1 MPNPSLIAMQEEE
14 DAPAPSHMRLIGLSG
29 FKGAGKDTVCELI
42 AQECENVVRRAFA
55 DKLKVIAG
63 RSLGYEGEDVEII
76 TAMNLLKNQGYV
88 DSVISSG
95 VGTHLSGRRYLQLFG
110 QRARE
115 VFGHSFWVDQVLPD
129 PAINVE
135 SPVLQ
140 HKLFRCFDHAAVGVV
155 TDVRYPGEA
164 WRVRALGGEVWV
176 VERPD
181 LTSDGHDSERPLDD
195 SLIDGVLIND
205 GSKEDL
211 RAHVRRLLNV

>member
-1 MPNPSLIAMQEEE
+1 MQEE
-14 DAPAPSHMRLIGLSG
+14 DAAPPSRMRLVGISG
-29 FKGAGKDTVCELI
+29 FRGAGKDTVYELI
-42 AQECENVVRRAFA
+42 AQECDNVVRRAFA

-76 TAMNLLKNQGYV
+76 TAMNLMKNQGFV

-129 PAINVE
+129 PALNVE

-140 HKLFRCFDHAAVGVV
+140 DKLARRFDRAHVGVV

-164 WRVRALGGEVWV
+164 WRIRALGGEVWA

-181 LTSDGHDSERPLDD
+181 VVSDGHDSERPLKD
-195 SLIDGVLIND
+195 SLIDGVIIND

-211 RAHVRRLLNV
+211 RVHVRRLLDV

>member
-1 MPNPSLIAMQEEE
+1 MPNPSLIAMQDEE
-14 DAPAPSHMRLIGLSG
+14 DAAPARMRLVGLSG
-29 FKGAGKDTVCELI
+29 FKGAGKDTAYELI
-42 AQECENVVRRAFA
+42 AQERENVVRRAFA
-55 DKLKVIAG
+55 DKLKIIAG

-76 TAMNLLKNQGYV
+76 TAMNLMKNQGFV
-88 DSVISSG
+88 DSVVSSG
-95 VGTHLSGRRYLQLFG
+95 VGTHMSGRRYLQLFG

-129 PAINVE
+129 PAIDAG

-140 HKLFRCFDHAAVGVV
+140 RKLSRRFDHADVGVI

-195 SLIDGVLIND
+195 SLIDGVVIND
-205 GSKEDL
+205 GTIEDL
-211 RAHVRRLLNV
+211 RDHVQRLLDV